1 MQAFYPG
8 CGEDHLMTI
17 PIHRFWDKYRNMMIL
32 KIEQRLQNINT
43 LRLALSSKD
52 DGEISKMNM
61 AIEQLG
67 KPQRVDS
74 LADIKKKQKQTDR
87 AIKEKHEKDW

>member
-1 MQAFYPG
+1 MQAFFG
-8 CGEDHLMTI
+8 GETEAHLMDI
-17 PIHRFWDKYRNMMIL
+17 PIHRFWDKYRNMMVL

-52 DGEISKMNM
+52 DGEITKMTM
-61 AIEQLG
+61 MIEQLG

-74 LADIKKKQKQTDR
+74 LTDLKKQQKQADKR
-87 AIKEKHEKDW
+87 IKEKHEKDW

>member
-1 MQAFYPG
+1 M
-8 CGEDHLMTI
+8 DI

-32 KIEQRLQNINT
+32 KIELKLQSINI
-43 LRLALSSKD
+43 LRLAYSDKD

-61 AIEQLG
+61 IIEQLG

-74 LADIKKKQKQTDR
+74 LTDIKQKQKQMDR
-87 AIKEKHEKDW
+87 KIKEKHEKDW

>member
-1 MQAFYPG
+1 
-8 CGEDHLMTI
+8 
-17 PIHRFWDKYRNMMIL
+17 MIL

-67 KPQRVDS
+67 KPQKVDS